1 MKEDHDEIQNGS
13 QISRKSY
20 DHDNNLI
27 VTIYVVK
34 ISSNWYCLEM
44 LVKI

>member
-20 DHDNNLI
+20 DNNLI

-34 ISSNWYCLEM
+34 ISSN
-44 LVKI
+44 